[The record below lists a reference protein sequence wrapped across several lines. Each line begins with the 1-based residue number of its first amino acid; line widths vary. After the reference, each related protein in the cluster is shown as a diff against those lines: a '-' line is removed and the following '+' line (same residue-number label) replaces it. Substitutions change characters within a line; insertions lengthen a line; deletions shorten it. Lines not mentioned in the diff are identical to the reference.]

1 MAELPLATT
10 NKVDRKAL
18 APDRPRAL
26 VGVGAAERLRQSHRT
41 TAMKAAVIYEHGGPG
56 SIRYDAEFPDPKPA
70 AGEVLVRV
78 KAATLNYHDI
88 FTRRGMPGI
97 KVPMPCIMGID
108 FAGEIAA
115 LGAGVSDWTVGD
127 RVMIDPVD
135 RVGGGGLIGEVR
147 PGGLAE
153 YCAVPTHHLVKLPAS
168 VSYEAAAC
176 LPVAYGTAL
185 RMMVTI
191 GQVKAGEKVLIL
203 GASGGVGTCC
213 VQLAK
218 LAGAEV
224 IVCASSA
231 EKLARLKE
239 LGADHGIDYTKEDFV
254 KWVYAKYGKPHR
266 RRFDGG
272 CRRGRQLHRRR
283 HLGALAQGAASAG
296 SHPHLRRHR
305 RLRSQGG
312 PALHLDL
319 RAQHPRLQWLDA
331 RGPDARCSTSSA
343 RASSSPSSIASCRC
357 PRPTRPFACSRIA
370 SCSAR

>member
-1 MAELPLATT
+1 M
-10 NKVDRKAL
+10 R
-18 APDRPRAL
+18 
-26 VGVGAAERLRQSHRT
+26 
-41 TAMKAAVIYEHGGPG
+41 AAVINEHGGPG
-56 SIRYDAEFPDPKPA
+56 SIRYDSNYPDPTPV

-78 KAATLNYHDI
+78 KATTLNYHDI

-97 KVPMPCIMGID
+97 KVPLPCIMGID

-115 LGAGVSDWTVGD
+115 LGSGVGDWKVGD
-127 RVMIDPVD
+127 RIMIDPVD
-135 RVGGGGLIGEVR
+135 RVGGGGLIGEMR

-153 YCAVPTHHLVKLPAS
+153 YCAVPTHNLVRLPDN

-185 RMMVTI
+185 RMMSTI
-191 GQVKAGEKVLIL
+191 GEVKAGEKVMIL

-231 EKLARLKE
+231 AKLARLKE
-239 LGADHGIDYTKEDFV
+239 LGADHGIDYSTEDFV

-272 CRRGRQLHRRR
+272 VDVVVNFTGGDTWVPSLRTLHRQGR
-283 HLGALAQGAASAG
+283 LLTCGATAG
-296 SHPHLRRHR
+296 FDPKEDLRFIWTFELNIRGSNSWMR
-305 RLRSQGG
+305 EDIGKL
-312 PALHLDL
+312 LDL
-319 RAQHPRLQWLDA
+319 VGSSKLKPVIDRELPLTEVNEAFRLLEDRAVFGKVVVKP
-331 RGPDARCSTSSA
+331 
-343 RASSSPSSIASCRC
+343 
-357 PRPTRPFACSRIA
+357 
-370 SCSAR
+370 

>member
-1 MAELPLATT
+1 M
-10 NKVDRKAL
+10 R
-18 APDRPRAL
+18 
-26 VGVGAAERLRQSHRT
+26 
-41 TAMKAAVIYEHGGPG
+41 AAVIYEHGGPG
-56 SIRYDAEFPDPKPA
+56 SIRCEPNFPEPKPA
-70 AGEVLVRV
+70 AGEVLICV
-78 KAATLNYHDI
+78 KAASLNYHDI

-108 FAGEIAA
+108 FAGEIVA
-115 LGAGVSDWTVGD
+115 LGAAVNDWSVGD

-153 YCAVPTHHLVKLPAS
+153 FCAVPTHNLVRLPAN
-168 VSYEAAAC
+168 VSYEAAAA

-191 GQVKAGEKVLIL
+191 GQVQSGEKVLIL

-224 IVCASSA
+224 IVCASSS
-231 EKLARLKE
+231 EKLARLRQ

-272 CRRGRQLHRRR
+272 VDVVVNFTGGDSWVPSLRTLHRQGRI
-283 HLGALAQGAASAG
+283 LTCGATAG
-296 SHPHLRRHR
+296 YDPKE
-305 RLRSQGG
+305 
-312 PALHLDL
+312 DL
-319 RAQHPRLQWLDA
+319 RFIWTFELNIRGCNGWMREDLVTLLELIGSGKLKPIIDRELSLAEVNEAFRLLED
-331 RGPDARCSTSSA
+331 
-343 RASSSPSSIASCRC
+343 RAVFGKVLVKP
-357 PRPTRPFACSRIA
+357 
-370 SCSAR
+370 